1 MHHCASM
8 CRSISVF
15 AFRDEIHP
23 TDWNLFSG
31 EPPNHGMSG
40 AVSDLLCRSA
50 DIPTQKSQRSQKDM
64 LNFHRFPKQCGSFGE
79 RRSVIT
85 LLANV
90 EVQASDSTTD
100 VLVHIEQLWPCSQGQ
115 WFRWRRST
123 RRQEAALWWCEIQ
136 TRQKPTNLTW
146 EWGIPAYRI
155 LKTPGNFFQEYDVTC
170 LTNWQMWIW
179 GTIFGHSPHATSK
192 LEGTEGSSSRQFDYK
207 YPVVCGH
214 SPTSVW
220 PGQDINRFLTDFG
233 PIPSCQFGPI
243 PSCQLDEPSPA
254 GRCPAQHPSRRQRR
268 GSAPVPHAPEVYPE
282 QLDYIQWISVVR
294 FFLLDLSKWETWN
307 LWRKTKKNKLY
318 LFDRMPKSAL
328 LVPKWRLP
336 QVYQGP
342 SLILVCLPSPKLNV
356 SGWHRRLP
364 QSYVDQIS
372 SPNPSQNV
380 AQINMLMPD

>member
-146 EWGIPAYRI
+146 EWGIPHTKNSWQFFPGIWRNLFDQLTNVDLGHHFWTFTTCD
-155 LKTPGNFFQEYDVTC
+155 LKTRGHRGILEPAVWLQVPRGVWTFTHVSVAWTRHQSVFDRFWTYPQLSIGWTKPGRPVSRPAPKQKAKARICTSSTC
-170 LTNWQMWIW
+170 SRGLSWTA
-179 GTIFGHSPHATSK
+179 GLHSM
-192 LEGTEGSSSRQFDYK
+192 
-207 YPVVCGH
+207 
-214 SPTSVW
+214 
-220 PGQDINRFLTDFG
+220 
-233 PIPSCQFGPI
+233 
-243 PSCQLDEPSPA
+243 
-254 GRCPAQHPSRRQRR
+254 
-268 GSAPVPHAPEVYPE
+268 
-282 QLDYIQWISVVR
+282 
-294 FFLLDLSKWETWN
+294 DLSGEVFSSWSLKVRDLE
-307 LWRKTKKNKLY
+307 LMKENKE
-318 LFDRMPKSAL
+318 KQAL
-328 LVPKWRLP
+328 PFW
-336 QVYQGP
+336 
-342 SLILVCLPSPKLNV
+342 
-356 SGWHRRLP
+356 
-364 QSYVDQIS
+364 
-372 SPNPSQNV
+372 
-380 AQINMLMPD
+380 